1 MVKVGIIGAGRMGR
15 RHIEACLRSGH
26 AVTKIADHNAESL
39 SLAHDLA
46 PNALAQDASDVAQS
60 SDLDMVIVATTTTSH
75 AELALRAIDS
85 GVPYVL
91 IEKPLGRSLSE
102 CDRVVSLAAQR
113 GIRVAVNHPYRHMPP
128 FQRLISLVRS
138 EQFGGLSSMHVVGGN
153 GGMAMLLTHFVDLF
167 ELMSGEPVVSV
178 EASLPSAIVPN
189 PRGEQ
194 YEDFSGTVRGY
205 SATGRRLTV
214 DLGADQGTGMVVTV
228 AGPRGICTF
237 DMLTGAMTGQVRE
250 LEDRDRPSTQY
261 MFGKPFYEESHSPL
275 DIIEGARSVIDSLM
289 SGGSYCTLEQGRRY
303 VEVLITAHAAS
314 RLSTRMVVGSPN
326 VDRDELFPWP

>member
-1 MVKVGIIGAGRMGR
+1 MVNVGIIGAGRMGR

-26 AVTKIADHNAESL
+26 TVAMIADRNAESL
-39 SLAHDLA
+39 SLARDLA
-46 PNALAQDASDVAQS
+46 PNALAQESLDLAQS
-60 SDLDMVIVATTTTSH
+60 SDLDMVIIATTTTSH
-75 AELALRAIDS
+75 AELAMQAIGS
-85 GVPYVL
+85 GVQRVL

-113 GIRVAVNHPYRHMPP
+113 GIHVAVNHPYRHMPP
-128 FQRLISLVRS
+128 FQHLISLVRS

-153 GGMAMLLTHFVDLF
+153 GCMAMLLTHFVDLF
-167 ELMSGEPVVSV
+167 ELMSGEPVDSV

-194 YEDFSGTVRGY
+194 YVDFSGTVRGF
-205 SATGRRLTV
+205 SASGRRLTV
-214 DLGADQGTGMVVTV
+214 DMGADQGTGMVATI

-250 LEDRDRPSTQY
+250 SEDRDRSSTQY
-261 MFGKPFYEESHSPL
+261 MFGKHFHEVPHLPI

-303 VEVLITAHAAS
+303 VEVLITAHTAS
-314 RLSTRMVVGSPN
+314 RLNERMMIGSQSVN
-326 VDRDELFPWP
+326 RDELFPWP